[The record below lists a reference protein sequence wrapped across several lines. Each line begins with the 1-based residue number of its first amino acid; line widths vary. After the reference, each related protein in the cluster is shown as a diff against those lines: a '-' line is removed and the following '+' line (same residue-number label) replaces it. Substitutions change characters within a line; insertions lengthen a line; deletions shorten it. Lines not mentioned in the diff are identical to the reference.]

1 MEGNKLLA
9 AISYIGIL
17 FLVPLLAAKDDAFAR
32 FHANQGLVLFI
43 ANIAAAIAGLILGF
57 IPVIGVIVAWIIR
70 IALFVLMILGIINA
84 LKGEMKPLPFIGGIE
99 IIK

>member
-1 MEGNKLLA
+1 MNGNKLLA

-32 FHANQGLVLFI
+32 FHANQGLVLFLVGI
-43 ANIAAAIAGLILGF
+43 VLGIIGMIPFVGPIIAG
-57 IPVIGVIVAWIIR
+57 IGGIVT
-70 IALFVLMILGIINA
+70 FVFAILGIINA
-84 LKGEMKPLPFIGGIE
+84 INGAMKPLPLIGGIE

>member
-1 MEGNKLLA
+1 MNGNKLLA

-32 FHANQGLVLFI
+32 FHANQGLVLFLVGI
-43 ANIAAAIAGLILGF
+43 VLG
-57 IPVIGVIVAWIIR
+57 IIGVIPFVGPIIAG
-70 IALFVLMILGIINA
+70 IGGLVTFVFAILGIINA
-84 LKGEMKPLPFIGGIE
+84 INGAMKPLPLIGGIE

>member
-43 ANIAAAIAGLILGF
+43 ANIAAAIAGFILGF

-84 LKGEMKPLPFIGGIE
+84 LKGEMKPLPLIGGIE